1 MGKRSTGRRLAMQVL
16 YQADITGESID
27 EALKKAL
34 RSDEEKYL
42 DETKD
47 FAVSLATGA
56 FLKRE
61 DLDREITKLSID
73 WPLDRIGI
81 VDKSILRLAIYELKK
96 GETPSSVVIN
106 EAVELAKKYSSGEAA
121 KFINGILGS
130 FIRSSGKS
138 A

>member
-1 MGKRSTGRRLAMQVL
+1 MQVL
-16 YQADITGESID
+16 YQADITGESIE
-27 EALKKAL
+27 EALKKTL
-34 RSDEEKYL
+34 KSDEENYL

-47 FAVSLATGA
+47 FAGSLATGA

-61 DLDREITKLSID
+61 DLDREIAKLSID

-96 GETPSSVVIN
+96 GETPISVVIN

-130 FIRSSGKS
+130 FIRSSEKS